1 MKVLLQKC
9 LHSILGSALPYKETG
24 DAEERTLA
32 NTVTAGGLL
41 LKHLTGKL
49 ALLDLLFSQ
58 FAPPALLG
66 LFALLRPVCSVTDIH
81 WSRHKQQPPTSQ
93 TPCIEGVCLAHNG
106 TASGSLKETT
116 FLEGAIMR
124 EVHYSDMCLSL

>member
-24 DAEERTLA
+24 DAEERALA

-49 ALLDLLFSQ
+49 ALLDLLFYSL
-58 FAPPALLG
+58 PHLHGMAL
-66 LFALLRPVCSVTDIH
+66 SM
-81 WSRHKQQPPTSQ
+81 SMSQ
-93 TPCIEGVCLAHNG
+93 TYTGQGISSNL
-106 TASGSLKETT
+106 
-116 FLEGAIMR
+116 
-124 EVHYSDMCLSL
+124 